1 MNSACNTSVLIGKEY
16 WHRIDRDLGAVTG
29 ATFPHPSYLVY
40 SDRSDQLIDMKR

>member
-1 MNSACNTSVLIGKEY
+1 MNSACNISVLIGKEY

-40 SDRSDQLIDMKR
+40 SYRSDQLIDMKR